1 MYIRLVVTYC
11 NSEDKLIPKE
21 AHIDTFNKEPIPNIL
36 NDCMEVLNNK
46 LPDIK
51 KIFPVHLKNKD
62 FDIILHGEYLLGIDF
77 KDEAW
82 SLRTLTPIFN
92 IKQLGVPEE
101 SRPIIKTS

>member
-11 NSEDKLIPKE
+11 NSEDRLIPKE
-21 AHIDTFNKEPIPNIL
+21 AHIDIFNKESIPNIL

-51 KIFPVHLKNKD
+51 KIFPAHLKNKD
-62 FDIILHGEYLLGIDF
+62 FDIIFHGEYLLGIDF

-82 SLRTLTPIFN
+82 SLSTLTPIFN

-101 SRPIIKTS
+101 NRPIIKTS